1 MDRHVAFL
9 RGMNL
14 GNRRIKND
22 ELRRCFEELDLTDVA
37 CFRASGNVIFGCE
50 RVGAEKL
57 TGRIEA
63 GLGESLGYEVPVF
76 LRGADELRAM
86 AAHEPF
92 ERSALAASK
101 GKIQVVLLQRKPA
114 AANRKEALAQSS
126 DDDRLAI
133 DGRELYWLPR
143 GGMSESELD
152 LKAIGAALGR
162 HTIRTKGT
170 IDQIAAKHFED

>member
-37 CFRASGNVIFGCE
+37 CFRASGNVIFGAGQADE
-50 RVGAEKL
+50 AKL
-57 TGRIEA
+57 AKRIEA

-76 LRGADELRAM
+76 LRGADELRKVS
-86 AAHEPF
+86 AHEPF
-92 ERSALAASK
+92 ERPALAASK
-101 GKIQVVLLQRKPA
+101 GKIQVVLLERKPA
-114 AANRKEALAQSS
+114 AANRKKALALSS
-126 DDDRLAI
+126 GEDRLAI
-133 DGRELYWLPR
+133 DGRQLYWLPR
-143 GGMSESELD
+143 GGMSDSELD
-152 LKAIGAALGR
+152 LKAVGAALGL

-170 IDQIAAKHFED
+170 IDQIAAKYFAP